1 MKVALVGATGFVG
14 SKVLLE
20 AVSRGHAVT
29 AIARNPE
36 RLPRLAGMEAVA
48 TDINN
53 VLALKEAFRGKDA
66 VIHAYAPPRSATIEQ
81 RIDQQARGTASI
93 IAAMKAAGVARIL
106 AVGGAGSLYLAPGVR
121 VMDTILLPKR
131 WEGGAKSTALI
142 KDFLESE
149 PLLDWTFICP
159 ALYLE
164 PGTRTNA
171 YRVGADD
178 LVIEDATGRSS
189 ISLEDFAVALIDELE
204 RPQHSRKR
212 FTVGY

>member
-14 SKVLLE
+14 SKILME

-29 AIARNPE
+29 AVSRNPE
-36 RLPRLAGMEAVA
+36 RLPQLAGMEAVA
-48 TDINN
+48 TDVNN
-53 VLALKEAFRGKDA
+53 VSALTAAFRGKDA
-66 VIHAYAPPRSATIEQ
+66 VIHAYAAPRSATVQE
-81 RIDQQARGTASI
+81 RIDQQTRGTMSI
-93 IAAMKAAGVARIL
+93 IAAMKAAGTGRIL

-142 KDFLESE
+142 KDMLQAE
-149 PLLDWTFICP
+149 PLLDWTFLCP

-164 PGTRTNA
+164 PGKRTQK
-171 YRVGADD
+171 YRVGSDE
-178 LVIEDATGRSS
+178 LLIEDATGRSY
-189 ISLEDFAVALIDELE
+189 ISLEDYAVALIDELE